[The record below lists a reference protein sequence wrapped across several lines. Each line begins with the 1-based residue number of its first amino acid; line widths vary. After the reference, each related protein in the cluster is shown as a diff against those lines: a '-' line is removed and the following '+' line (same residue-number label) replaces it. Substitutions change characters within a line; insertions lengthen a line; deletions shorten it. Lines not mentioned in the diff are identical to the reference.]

1 MQAELDGSDEYSV
14 VGHEGV
20 SMRRTSRRAAVI
32 LSLSALAAT
41 TAACGS
47 SGGTSSGH
55 GGTITIGILHPFTGN
70 YAGVGAASLAGAKV
84 AAKLINDA
92 GGVLGKTLKIVTAD
106 TLGDPADA
114 VPALNKLLNIDHVS
128 AVVGPGGLESG
139 STIPVLDRNHI
150 PFMLQAGDT
159 AFDTMSDQYGF
170 RTNPSDSQLSV
181 AMAQFAHD
189 KGYKTAAMVFSTIE
203 SAQTLKAPIE
213 KTFKKLGGKIVA
225 DVSLTPAQTSY
236 SSEVLKVNDA
246 HPDVIFT
253 QMEPPTGSVFF
264 NAMAQTNNL
273 SIPFIGSDI
282 TAGSDFISAVTTA
295 RASKALYSLEGSS
308 PANGAGSIF
317 TKEYKVLEKA
327 TPLSNANYAYDA
339 TIVLALAIDAA
350 KSTKGADIA
359 AAISKVSSPPG
370 TTVQS
375 YAAGLKALKAG
386 KDINY
391 DGASGPMDLDSHHN
405 VYGPFQVVQSDAKGN
420 PTVVASLSAKEL
432 EADSAP

>member
-1 MQAELDGSDEYSV
+1 
-14 VGHEGV
+14 
-20 SMRRTSRRAAVI
+20 MRRSTRRAAAI
-32 LSLSALAAT
+32 LSLSALVVT

-47 SGGTSSGH
+47 SSGSGGGAT

-70 YAGVGAASLAGAKV
+70 YAGVGAASLAGADV
-84 AAKLINDA
+84 AAKLINAA
-92 GGVLGKTLKIVTAD
+92 GGVLGKKLKIDTAD

-139 STIPVLDRNHI
+139 STIPVLERNHI

-159 AFDTMSDQYGF
+159 AFDTMNDPYGF

-213 KTFKKLGGKIVA
+213 KTFTKLGGKIVA

-264 NAMAQTNNL
+264 NAMAQTNGL
-273 SIPFIGSDI
+273 KIPFIGSDI
-282 TAGSDFISAVTTA
+282 TAGSDFISAVTVA
-295 RASKALYSLEGSS
+295 RASHALFSLEGSS

-317 TKEYKVLEKA
+317 TNEYKQLKNT

-339 TIVLALAIDAA
+339 TVVLALAIQMA
-350 KSTKGADIA
+350 KSTKGGDIA
-359 AAISKVSSPPG
+359 TAIAKVSSPPG
-370 TTVQS
+370 VIVQS

-386 KDINY
+386 QEINY
-391 DGASGPMDLDSHHN
+391 DGASGPMDLDAHHN

-420 PTVVASLSAKEL
+420 PVVVATLSAKEL
-432 EADSAP
+432 EADSTGG